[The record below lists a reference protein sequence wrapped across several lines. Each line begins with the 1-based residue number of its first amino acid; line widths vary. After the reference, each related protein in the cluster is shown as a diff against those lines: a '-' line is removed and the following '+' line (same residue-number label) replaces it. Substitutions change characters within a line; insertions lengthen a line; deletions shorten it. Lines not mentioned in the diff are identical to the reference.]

1 MMRLAL
7 IAALL
12 CAPAWADWLSGYD
25 GGRVKIT
32 IESDDVSEA
41 VPFFP
46 VYLSDM
52 PAAFWTALDDVS
64 DTTGATIRATTAA
77 GDTEVAMYVGSINTG
92 GETGVIFV
100 RATGLSTS
108 VDTDY
113 YIYGG
118 DSTASMPAVGATYG
132 RNAVFAGYSAVY
144 LPGMTTTDLTG
155 GGYNLTASGS
165 PGTAASGIEGIT
177 AATYNGS
184 PYHYYNGTPGTTDWP
199 ITLEAISSSNLESSR
214 YFIFALGSSTSDNPI
229 AGIEF
234 TGNITGKPI
243 RSLMRGGSTT
253 GSTAATAGAFTADT
267 TYFIS
272 ATRDANTG
280 TSRLYVNGAANGTD
294 STTIVSPTWD
304 RIAIGALLRSSSTLA
319 LRGTVS
325 LAAMSSSARSANYMA
340 TMHKAWTAGTFLTAS
355 ATWETNDEGSGTT
368 GWVVFQS
375 SANTSPGG
383 IAWSN
388 TANALVDNSNFA
400 TSGPFDDDGTTQ
412 TLRLTNPLYGTTI
425 PTGADTYTVSYR
437 IRRATE
443 GEGTAQDLVIRPI
456 VDGSLAGDNLAK
468 APAWPESDVPA
479 TAEYTAT
486 GLSVGGADFDA
497 DFGLAIQADVKNAAP
512 FDELDARVYYAEVK
526 VDWGPAPVPDD
537 TTGFFVLLE

>member
-52 PAAFWTALDDVS
+52 PEEFWTALDDVS

-77 GDTEVAMYVGSINTG
+77 GDTEVAMYVGSINVGT
-92 GETGVIFV
+92 ETGVIFV

-132 RNAVFAGYSAVY
+132 RNAVFAGYYAYY
-144 LPGMTTTDLTG
+144 LPGMTTADLTG
-155 GGYNLTASGS
+155 NGRNLSGVGS
-165 PGTAASGIEGIT
+165 PGTAASDLEGIT
-177 AATYNGS
+177 SATYNATDQYHIYDNSENMVSAYPISLGARLYSTANTSNTNIVNLWRKGTFNLVATITQGAVSTNLRYQGTFRGVGTPTGS
-184 PYHYYNGTPGTTDWP
+184 P
-199 ITLEAISSSNLESSR
+199 ISVNVWSD
-214 YFIFALGSSTSDNPI
+214 FA
-229 AGIEF
+229 
-234 TGNITGKPI
+234 
-243 RSLMRGGSTT
+243 
-253 GSTAATAGAFTADT
+253 
-267 TYFIS
+267 
-272 ATRDANTG
+272 ATRDSPSG
-280 TSRLYVNGAANGTD
+280 TSRQYLNGAADGTNTGD
-294 STTIVSPTWD
+294 ATEDVTPTIIVLGARFATSAD
-304 RIAIGALLRSSSTLA
+304 RFWPGRIDYAWL
-319 LRGTVS
+319 
-325 LAAMSSSARSANYMA
+325 SADLRSANYVA

-355 ATWETNDEGSGTT
+355 ATWETNDAGSGTT

-383 IAWSN
+383 IAWSD

-412 TLRLTNPLYGTTI
+412 TLRLTNPLYGVTI
-425 PTGADTYTVSYR
+425 PAGADTYTVSYR
-437 IRRATE
+437 IRRATN

-456 VDGSLAGDNLAK
+456 VDGSLAGDNIAK
-468 APAWPESDVPA
+468 AGAWPDSSAPA

-497 DFGLAIQADVKNAAP
+497 DFGLAIQADIKDAAP